1 MQDIAGRDYY
11 NDLSQAQL
19 VDLVVSLQEQNL
31 ILTRL
36 LERASTPVTAPVSV
50 SPARLNLNPNL
61 NFTRTKSGSSASRY
75 ASDKDFPSLK
85 NPGTKTG
92 SNSTTANNTT
102 NKTKS
107 ATKNSVKKNSS
118 RNLSKSPANTEE
130 AKKWAL
136 RLFTPEPNSSDQSQ
150 PSSAAVPSGY
160 TCVYLPINRKTKHAD
175 LREKLRIL
183 KINLN
188 RIYAIQ
194 RPAKKVVSLLVHSAY
209 APEIIQ
215 ICETEGIQPITDFD
229 PIAGTNLGDPKLL
242 ESLNAAQLNDKARA
256 LYYNRMLQAAV
267 QIREPRLGLTIL
279 KYFNSKDSSDSHA
292 IPNVIVD
299 QFIKLKPTAVRKIS
313 GANTANSILKG
324 FDASKLFVSL
334 STIDANT
341 TTATITTDSTST
353 STANISNAG
362 ISPMD
367 HS

>member
-1 MQDIAGRDYY
+1 MI
-11 NDLSQAQL
+11 LSYFKRIKNIL
-19 VDLVVSLQEQNL
+19 YIILQ
-31 ILTRL
+31 
-36 LERASTPVTAPVSV
+36 V
-50 SPARLNLNPNL
+50 
-61 NFTRTKSGSSASRY
+61 F
-75 ASDKDFPSLK
+75 
-85 NPGTKTG
+85 
-92 SNSTTANNTT
+92 
-102 NKTKS
+102 
-107 ATKNSVKKNSS
+107 
-118 RNLSKSPANTEE
+118 
-130 AKKWAL
+130 
-136 RLFTPEPNSSDQSQ
+136 LFSFFHN
-150 PSSAAVPSGY
+150 
-160 TCVYLPINRKTKHAD
+160 
-175 LREKLRIL
+175 
-183 KINLN
+183 
-188 RIYAIQ
+188 
-194 RPAKKVVSLLVHSAY
+194 

-279 KYFNSKDSSDSHA
+279 KYFNSKDSSNSHA

-341 TTATITTDSTST
+341 TTATTTTTTTTTTDSTST